1 MERLL
6 HDGLRTVIA
15 FVRAIEGERRM
26 PTKHFWLIVA
36 GLLCGSTLIGPA
48 HSADGAKAE
57 AGKPV
62 KITRFFTGPDGLT
75 HAEEMEVKFAAGG
88 GVFDLLSNSGA
99 QIRRTPPGRE
109 NGYHTA
115 SRRQYVIT
123 LSGHAELVLSGGQTI
138 QVGPGSIELAED
150 LTGKGHITRTV
161 GNEDRVAILIPVTG
175 K

>member
-1 MERLL
+1 MHAKRAMFIGASLL
-6 HDGLRTVIA
+6 SF
-15 FVRAIEGERRM
+15 FVLM
-26 PTKHFWLIVA
+26 P
-36 GLLCGSTLIGPA
+36 PA
-48 HSADGAKAE
+48 QSADGNGAQK
-57 AGKPV
+57 GKPV
-62 KITRFFTGPDGLT
+62 MITRFFTGPDGLT
-75 HAEEMEVKFAAGG
+75 HAEEIDVKFAPGG
-88 GVFDLLSNSGA
+88 GAYDLLSNSGA

-161 GNEDRVAILIPVTG
+161 GTEDRVAILIPVSG
-175 K
+175 P

>member
-1 MERLL
+1 MSAR
-6 HDGLRTVIA
+6 
-15 FVRAIEGERRM
+15 RAWFIG
-26 PTKHFWLIVA
+26 A
-36 GLLCGSTLIGPA
+36 GLLGCCVLMPPA
-48 HSADGAKAE
+48 QSAEGAK
-57 AGKPV
+57 GVQSGNPV
-62 KITRFFTGPDGLT
+62 TITRFFTGPDGLT
-75 HAEEMEVKFAAGG
+75 HAEEIDVKFAPGG
-88 GVFDLLSNSGA
+88 GIYDLLSNSGA

-161 GNEDRVAILIPVTG
+161 GTEDRVAILIPVSG
-175 K
+175 S

>member
-1 MERLL
+1 MRAQHAVLASVALL
-6 HDGLRTVIA
+6 SCVALIPSA
-15 FVRAIEGERRM
+15 QSAEGSGARN
-26 PTKHFWLIVA
+26 PT
-36 GLLCGSTLIGPA
+36 
-48 HSADGAKAE
+48 
-57 AGKPV
+57 PV

-75 HAEEMEVKFAAGG
+75 HAEEIDVKFAPGG
-88 GVFDLLSNSGA
+88 GAYDLLKNSGA

-123 LSGHAELVLSGGQTI
+123 LSGHAELVLSGGETI
-138 QVGPGSIELAED
+138 KVGPGSIELAED

-161 GNEDRVAILIPVTG
+161 GTEDRIAILIPVSDG

>member
-1 MERLL
+1 MNAKRAWF
-6 HDGLRTVIA
+6 IA
-15 FVRAIEGERRM
+15 
-26 PTKHFWLIVA
+26 A
-36 GLLCGSTLIGPA
+36 GLLGFSVLMPPA
-48 HSADGAKAE
+48 QGAEGANGGAQK
-57 AGKPV
+57 GNPV
-62 KITRFFTGPDGLT
+62 MITRFFTGPDGLT
-75 HAEEMEVKFAAGG
+75 HAEEIDVKFAPGG
-88 GVFDLLSNSGA
+88 GVYNLLSNSGA

-161 GNEDRVAILIPVTG
+161 GTEDRVAILIPVSAP
-175 K
+175 

>member
-1 MERLL
+1 MNTKCAVLL
-6 HDGLRTVIA
+6 G
-15 FVRAIEGERRM
+15 
-26 PTKHFWLIVA
+26 A
-36 GLLCGSTLIGPA
+36 GLLCLSAPMPA
-48 HSADGAKAE
+48 ALSAEGADVAQK
-57 AGKPV
+57 GKPV
-62 KITRFFTGPDGLT
+62 MITRFFTGPDGLT
-75 HAEEMEVKFAAGG
+75 HAEEVEVKFAPGG
-88 GVFDLLSNSGA
+88 GAYDLLKNSGA

-161 GNEDRVAILIPVTG
+161 GTEDRVAILIPVSADASG
-175 K
+175 SR